1 MEIRNHF
8 LPLFVS
14 IFCLCV
20 PASGVDYVSEIQK
33 KLARYKHYENWGL
46 SGVGRSASGFINLF
60 LPSPISSQIK
70 NSIGDKNWKRF
81 TSNSMKY
88 TFVNQVPLSIVVCM
102 GLLIAL
108 VLIAFPC
115 LIKICRKRYPISIDA
130 YSRTS
135 WKSWVAFLFSLLCL
149 AVSLFAAGLALYSS
163 LRAYYTLKA
172 PFKFT
177 HFVIKVAFEM
187 NKMLQHSFEYRIHD
201 ISRAAHDQ
209 VMLLYNINEDIIAGF
224 NEATKVLINPFLDI
238 AATMH
243 WQIAQAKYTMQHQKS
258 TIQSLI
264 NNTIS
269 GVEVL
274 LSNLTTAVEDL
285 KDIEGKSAA
294 QLKPLLKIP
303 KLNLTVDEADIFDA
317 PIKTLTKA
325 SKINLPASIEAVN
338 VQLGDLAKNVSFDPS
353 DLISKLNKVAFKQQ
367 QQITDKVAQYIAF
380 VDKNIGQHNS
390 DELLSLLSDI
400 ESEVLNISYFVPI
413 LLVIICALSLIF
425 MVVSFAVFFIAVI
438 GLDGCSSKS
447 EKTQAVIRCFKVL
460 LFVLYIISCLICA
473 CFAACVALFFFTA
486 LPLQYCESWRD
497 LSFITSTVDNPV
509 FHNSSHWLNAFS
521 FRDYSSS
528 MKDTIVKCQEDTK
541 YFLPLPD
548 PLIDMKEADVVKKSL
563 NYTNVTTSFEN
574 GLKDLTEFNVT
585 SSQKVISNLSH
596 ALENFNFS
604 GIFTLMEVFKKN
616 LMGTGGHEILSEI
629 KNDPKIS
636 SNTSIQAEIA
646 LEAFDTLVRDLDSV
660 ISQDGPFNL
669 TAKSINMTLLAVSKQ
684 MDYLN
689 WTSDALHEF
698 LTNDSAVVFKGILKE
713 ILYEKIDG
721 IFFDM
726 QYEAAQFRQSMSICK
741 VLMIV
746 YEKGGVVLCNIVL
759 YPMAVAWLG
768 FLLLSIFMSAAT
780 LSAALLVPQIHK
792 PLASAD
798 KVDQVVS
805 EANVQPE
812 VTSSTKNP
820 KD

>member
-8 LPLFVS
+8 LPLLIS
-14 IFCLCV
+14 IFCLCA
-20 PASGVDYVSEIQK
+20 PASGIDYVSEIEK
-33 KLARYKHYENWGL
+33 KLARYKHYENWGF
-46 SGVGRSASGFINLF
+46 SGVGQTASGFINLF
-60 LPSPISSQIK
+60 LPSSISSQIK
-70 NSIGDKNWKRF
+70 DSIGDKNWKRF
-81 TSNSMKY
+81 TSHSMKN
-88 TFVNQVPLSIVVCM
+88 TFVNQVPLSVVVCI

-115 LIKICRKRYPISIDA
+115 MITICRKKYPISIDA

-135 WKSWVAFLFSLLCL
+135 LKSWVTLVFSLLCL
-149 AVSLFAAGLALYSS
+149 VVALFAAGLALYSS

-177 HFVIKVAFEM
+177 SFVIRVAFEM
-187 NKMLQHSFEYRIHD
+187 SKMLQHSFEYRIHD
-201 ISRAAHDQ
+201 ISRAAHEQ
-209 VMLLYNINEDIIAGF
+209 VMALYNINEDIVAGF
-224 NEATKVLINPFLDI
+224 NEATKVLVNPFLDI

-258 TIQSLI
+258 TLKSLI
-264 NNTIS
+264 NDTIS

-285 KDIEGKSAA
+285 KEMEGKSAA
-294 QLKPLLKIP
+294 QLKPLLKIQ
-303 KLNLTVDEADIFDA
+303 KLNLTVDEADVFDE
-317 PIKTLTKA
+317 PIKTLKKA

-338 VQLGDLAKNVSFDPS
+338 VQLGELAKNVSFDPS

-367 QQITDKVAQYIAF
+367 KKISDKAAKYIAF
-380 VDKNIGQHNS
+380 VDKNIGENNR
-390 DELLSLLSDI
+390 DELLSLLNDI
-400 ESEVLNISYFVPI
+400 ESEVLSTSYFVPI
-413 LLVIICALSLIF
+413 LLVIICSLSLIF

-438 GLDGCSSKS
+438 GLDGCSSKT

-460 LFVLYIISCLICA
+460 LTLLYVLSCLIFA

-528 MKDTIVKCQEDTK
+528 MKDTIVKCQEDTQ

-563 NYTNVTTSFEN
+563 NFTDIITSFEK

-585 SSQKVISNLSH
+585 SSQSVISKLSH

-604 GIFTLMEVFKKN
+604 GIFTPMENFKKN
-616 LMGTGGHEILSEI
+616 LTDAGGRKILSEI
-629 KNDPKIS
+629 KDDPKVS
-636 SNTSIQAEIA
+636 SNTSIQAEVA
-646 LEAFDTLVRDLDSV
+646 LQAFDNLVRELDTA

-726 QYEAAQFRQSMSICK
+726 QYEASQFRQSMSTCK

-792 PLASAD
+792 PLASTD

-805 EANVQPE
+805 EAKVQALL
-812 VTSSTKNP
+812 SSTK
-820 KD
+820 KT